1 MRIIM
6 LRVNKKIVGG
16 VVTQGVDYMT
26 VDLWFF
32 YLFIDLYIWYNVNHV
47 HS

>member
-1 MRIIM
+1 M
-6 LRVNKKIVGG
+6 LLVNKKIVGG

-26 VDLWFF
+26 VGLSFF
-32 YLFIDLYIWYNVNHV
+32 YLFIDLNIWYNVNHV

>member
-1 MRIIM
+1 M
-6 LRVNKKIVGG
+6 LLVNKKIVGG

-26 VDLWFF
+26 VGLLFF
-32 YLFIDLYIWYNVNHV
+32 YLFMDLYIWYNVNHV

>member
-1 MRIIM
+1 MS
-6 LRVNKKIVGG
+6 LVFKKIVGG

-26 VDLWFF
+26 VGLLVF

>member
-1 MRIIM
+1 M

-32 YLFIDLYIWYNVNHV
+32 YLFIDFYIWYNVNHV

>member
-1 MRIIM
+1 M

-26 VDLWFF
+26 VDLCFF
-32 YLFIDLYIWYNVNHV
+32 YLFIGLYIWYNVNHV

>member
-1 MRIIM
+1 M
-6 LRVNKKIVGG
+6 LLVNKKIVGG
-16 VVTQGVDYMT
+16 AVTQGVDYMT
-26 VDLWFF
+26 VGLLFF